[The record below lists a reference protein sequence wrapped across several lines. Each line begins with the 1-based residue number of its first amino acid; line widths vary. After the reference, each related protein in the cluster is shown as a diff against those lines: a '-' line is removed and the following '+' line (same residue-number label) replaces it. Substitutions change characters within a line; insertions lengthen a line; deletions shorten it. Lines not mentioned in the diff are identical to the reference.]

1 MKQIILLAAL
11 CFVGT
16 TSYAQGATY
25 KKQQADQ
32 EKTIKAAQRKHII
45 TDAEYEK
52 LMRDQRAIKKAIE
65 KADEDEVYTE
75 REKNRISAMIEHAA
89 NRLTRYKT
97 NGDD

>member
-1 MKQIILLAAL
+1 MKHIILIAAL
-11 CFVGT
+11 C
-16 TSYAQGATY
+16 SLSIAASAQGATY
-25 KKQQADQ
+25 KQQQASQ
-32 EKTIKAAQRKHII
+32 EKTIKAAQRKHVI

-75 REKNRISAMIEHAA
+75 REKNKISAMIEHAA